1 MASYGDKYRAKL
13 ARKKAEESKSKLKKK
28 VKTTTA
34 PKAEEEEWFQIPPCM
49 YVNGRWMWLNV
60 WRKENSK

>member
-13 ARKKAEESKSKLKKK
+13 ARKKAAESKPKKK

-34 PKAEEEEWFQIPPCM
+34 PKAEKQEEE
-49 YVNGRWMWLNV
+49 
-60 WRKENSK
+60 

>member
-34 PKAEEEEWFQIPPCM
+34 PKAEK
-49 YVNGRWMWLNV
+49 
-60 WRKENSK
+60 KEAEGE

>member
-13 ARKKAEESKSKLKKK
+13 ARKKAEESKPKVKKK
-28 VKTTTA
+28 IKTTA

-49 YVNGRWMWLNV
+49 YVNGWVEVIKCL
-60 WRKENSK
+60 KKKK